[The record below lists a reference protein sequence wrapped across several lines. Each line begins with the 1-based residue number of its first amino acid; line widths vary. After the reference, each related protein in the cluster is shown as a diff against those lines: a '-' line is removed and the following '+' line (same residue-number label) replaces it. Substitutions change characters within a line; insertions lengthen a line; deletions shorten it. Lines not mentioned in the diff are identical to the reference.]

1 MLPTRIRKE
10 GEEEEEKQ
18 RRRDATSSC
27 GDGLKSGQSTSTV
40 SVTVI
45 DSLRGSGRR
54 MLMNDNSW
62 RRLITAPA
70 EIVAILPIMLI
81 VGGADYAQFA
91 LVHVDPLLFPDIVF
105 LPLLVFL

>member
-1 MLPTRIRKE
+1 MCK
-10 GEEEEEKQ
+10 
-18 RRRDATSSC
+18 
-27 GDGLKSGQSTSTV
+27 DGLKSGQSTNTV
-40 SVTVI
+40 SVTVIAVI

-81 VGGADYAQFA
+81 VGGADYAQFV